1 VIRTLVCAVAIVA
14 LWLCALGW
22 VCELDWRTP
31 WLPGSRVDLPARDFQ
46 VVTGTGELEAGALR
60 IATTGD
66 DGSTL
71 QTAHIG
77 VRAVDFPILRYRFD
91 HFPRTLELSLI
102 FRRDDASAEVQ
113 AFTVPWPGDGERTI
127 DLRAFPAWHG
137 QIIELG
143 FAQFATGQLVPASV
157 AFAPFAL
164 DGVELSSLSW
174 SGVLAALRTDWF
186 GYTPWALAAVNN
198 LGRGSALPPMLAV
211 PGALLLAIGV
221 AVLAMWRLR
230 RRFWR
235 PLIVAIVAA
244 WLVLDVFWL
253 QNLSAK
259 HALTDTLYAR
269 KSWEE
274 RERLAPAEDLTFIA
288 EQTRNWLALQHV
300 SSRILVAADTSH
312 NFFRVIYLL
321 LPHNAAALFDMG
333 NAPVPADTLILL
345 FGNNKQ
351 WMYDATHGAIFGRG
365 RIYPVEPVYGSG
377 GAQVYRT
384 KSAAP

>member
-1 VIRTLVCAVAIVA
+1 VIRALVCAVAIVV
-14 LWLCALGW
+14 LCLCALGW
-22 VCELDWRTP
+22 ILGLNWRTP
-31 WLPGSRVDLPARDFQ
+31 WVPGSRVDLPARDFQ
-46 VVTGTGELEAGALR
+46 VVTGTGELQASALR
-60 IATTGD
+60 IAAAGD

-71 QTAHIG
+71 QTVRIG
-77 VRAVDFPILRYRFD
+77 IRAEDFPILRYRFD
-91 HFPRTLELSLI
+91 DFPRTLELSLI
-102 FRRDDASAEVQ
+102 FRRDDAPAEVQ

-127 DLRAFPAWHG
+127 DLRALPAWHG

-157 AFAPFAL
+157 AFAPFVL
-164 DGVELSSLSW
+164 DRVELSSLSW
-174 SGVLAALRTDWF
+174 SGVLGALRTDWF

-198 LGRGSALPPMLAV
+198 LGRGSALPPVAAV
-211 PGALLLAIGV
+211 PGALLLALGV
-221 AVLAMWRLR
+221 VALATRRRRRHLR
-230 RRFWR
+230 RAVM
-235 PLIVAIVAA
+235 VAIVAA

-253 QNLSAK
+253 QDLTAK
-259 HALTDTLYAR
+259 HALTDALYAR

-288 EQTRNWLALQHV
+288 EQTRNWLALEHV

-321 LPHNAAALFDMG
+321 LPHNAAALFDIG
-333 NAPVPADTLILL
+333 DAPVPADTLILL

-351 WMYDATHGAIFGRG
+351 WMYDAERSAIFGRG
-365 RIYPVEPVYGSG
+365 RVYPVEPVYGSG

>member
-1 VIRTLVCAVAIVA
+1 VIRTLVCAVAVLA

-22 VCELDWRTP
+22 VCGLDWHTAV
-31 WLPGSRVDLPARDFQ
+31 LPSTRVELPARDFQ
-46 VVTGTGELEAGALR
+46 VVSGTGELAANGLR
-60 IATTGD
+60 IAAAGD

-71 QTAHIG
+71 QTIHIG
-77 VRAVDFPILRYRFD
+77 VRAEDFPILRYRFGS
-91 HFPRTLELSLI
+91 FPRTLELSLI
-102 FRRDDASAEVQ
+102 FRRDDATAEVQ

-127 DLRAFPAWHG
+127 DLRTFPAWHG

-164 DGVELSSLSW
+164 DRVELSSLSW
-174 SGVLAALRTDWF
+174 AGVLEALRTDWF

-198 LGRGSALPPMLAV
+198 LGRGSALPLNAAV
-211 PGALLLAIGV
+211 PASLLLALGAV
-221 AVLAMWRLR
+221 ALLTWWPR
-230 RRFWR
+230 RRLLR
-235 PLIVAIVAA
+235 PLMVAIVAA
-244 WLVLDVFWL
+244 WLVLDLFWL

-259 HALTDTLYAR
+259 QALTGTLYAR

-288 EQTRNWLALQHV
+288 EQTRNWLALEHV

-321 LPHNAAALFDMG
+321 LPHNAAALFDIG
-333 NAPVPADTLILL
+333 DAPVPADTLILL

-351 WMYDATHGAIFGRG
+351 WMYDADHGAIYGRG
-365 RIYPVEPVYGSG
+365 RVYPVEPVYGSG